1 MEQLDNIKA
10 LEDLKKRRVDLEKQL
25 DLGRE
30 MYLKIV
36 GAIEVL
42 SQIEQSKAE
51 RKEEVLEEKEPEGE
65 E

>member
-10 LEDLKKRRVDLEKQL
+10 LEDLKKRKVELEKQL

-42 SQIEQSKAE
+42 SQIEESKAE
-51 RKEEVLEEKEPEGE
+51 RKEEVVEGKEPEGE

>member
-1 MEQLDNIKA
+1 MEQLDNLKA
-10 LEDLKKRRVDLEKQL
+10 LEDLKKRKFDLEKQL

-42 SQIEQSKAE
+42 SQIEESKVE
-51 RKEEVLEEKEPEGE
+51 RTEEVLEEKEPEGE